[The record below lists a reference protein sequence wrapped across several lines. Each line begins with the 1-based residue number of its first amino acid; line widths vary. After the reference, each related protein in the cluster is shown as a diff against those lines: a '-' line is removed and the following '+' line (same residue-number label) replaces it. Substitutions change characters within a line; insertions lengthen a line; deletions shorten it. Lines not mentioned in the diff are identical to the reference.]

1 MRSAS
6 RPTALLVALALAGGC
21 GPSAERRAADRA
33 EVEKLLAGYAVALTE
48 AYRTGDPAGMSEV
61 ATGRE
66 TERVRARIQELAQE
80 GRELAATLREQR
92 IVELDFHRATGA
104 TAVAFETWD
113 LRVLTAGTDQVV
125 AESLAQQNRIVYS
138 LSRDGGR
145 WWVLSRLLASSSEA
159 P

>member
-1 MRSAS
+1 MRPNS
-6 RPTALLVALALAGGC
+6 RSIALLVSLALAGGC
-21 GPSAERRAADRA
+21 GPSAERRAAVRA
-33 EVEKLLAGYAVALTE
+33 EVEKLLADYAVALTE
-48 AYRTGDPAGMSEV
+48 AYRTGDPVGMSQV

-66 TERVRARIQELAQE
+66 IERVRARIQELAQE

-92 IVELDFHRATGA
+92 VVELDFHRATGA
-104 TAVAFETWD
+104 TVVAFETWD
-113 LRVLTAGTDQVV
+113 LRVLTAGTEQVV

-145 WWVLSRLLASSSEA
+145 WWVLSRLLASTSEA

>member
-1 MRSAS
+1 MRSTVGS
-6 RPTALLVALALAGGC
+6 ITAVALVSLVAGC

-33 EVEKLLAGYAVALTE
+33 EIERLLSAYAVALTE
-48 AYRTGDPAGMSEV
+48 AYRSGEPAGMSEV

-66 TERVRARIQELAQE
+66 VERVRARIQELSQE
-80 GRELAATLREQR
+80 GRELAAALREQR
-92 IVELDFHRATGA
+92 VVDLEFHRATGA

-113 LRVLTAGTDQVV
+113 LRVMTAGTDQVV
-125 AESLAQQNRIVYS
+125 AESIAQQNRIVYS

>member
-1 MRSAS
+1 MRSIS
-6 RPTALLVALALAGGC
+6 RSIAVLALLALAAGC

-33 EVEKLLAGYAVALTE
+33 EIEGLLSAYAVALTE
-48 AYRTGDPAGMSEV
+48 AYRSGDPAGMAEI

-66 TERVRARIQELAQE
+66 IERVRARIQELSQE

-92 IVELDFHRATGA
+92 LVDLDFHRATGA

-125 AESLAQQNRIVYS
+125 AESISQQNRIVYS